1 MVRAIDPALKRD
13 AYGALVIVHV
23 GGRRQRR
30 WVNPGYSYL
39 CSNDPRAHFGL
50 GRASRV
56 DAVRVLWP
64 DGLEEVFPGQE
75 ADRVVVLSRGTGRPR
90 TRAGQ
95 QPSP

>member
-50 GRASRV
+50 GPAENV
-56 DAVRVLWP
+56 DAIEVVWP
-64 DGLEEVFPGQE
+64 DGSAETFPGRT
-75 ADRVVVLSRGTGRPR
+75 ADQITVLRKGEGKPGPR
-90 TRAGQ
+90 D
-95 QPSP
+95 PHP